1 MRLQKHTWKH
11 LSPRLDLSVAGKYLC
26 VAILTPFA
34 CKACPP
40 SCPQKLRRSL
50 FFTKGKHL
58 NLIRFFHIKHKEL
71 CLGSLSISN
80 VLFSCSALCQG
91 SAYIWMHCPFHFLF
105 PASYNLTS
113 AIVFSSGGH
122 LYSPNCWLLQYRYRY
137 WPLNCFNTY
146 FNVLFLNL
154 SLHLRSLTSIFYQ
167 FSFKLSAAKPV
178 SSTFFFL
185 FNWSQEFVYLFTYF
199 IVLIVDLQCSVVS
212 GI

>member
-1 MRLQKHTWKH
+1 MRLQKDTWKH

-26 VAILTPFA
+26 VAVLTPFA

-40 SCPQKLRRSL
+40 SCPQKLRSL

-91 SAYIWMHCPFHFLF
+91 SAYIWMHCPFHLLF
-105 PASYNLTS
+105 PASYNLS
-113 AIVFSSGGH
+113 SPAILFSSGGH
-122 LYSPNCWLLQYRYRY
+122 LESPNCWLLQYRYRY

-167 FSFKLSAAKPV
+167 FSFKLSAALSSKPV
-178 SSTFFFL
+178 
-185 FNWSQEFVYLFTYF
+185 LFTYF
-199 IVLIVDLQCSVVS
+199 IVLIVDLQCYVVS